1 MLYALVAVCA
11 VAAPVRTNWV
21 YSSMEVHQGAK
32 EYIVSTSSLLVRVD
46 DWDVATSPDR
56 VVKRCIR
63 DWAVPY
69 GYSAEVFTEVEVGP
83 SLALCANEDSY
94 SGSGS
99 TTCVVVKAVL
109 TLTTPASEDWQNII
123 LEGIPS
129 CDGAGITTVSPLE
142 YSGSTEY

>member
-1 MLYALVAVCA
+1 
-11 VAAPVRTNWV
+11 
-21 YSSMEVHQGAK
+21 MEVHQGAK
-32 EYIVSTSSLLVRVD
+32 EYTVSTSNLLLVRVD
-46 DWDVATSPDR
+46 GWDDATSPEH

-63 DWAVPY
+63 DWAGPN
-69 GYSAEVFTEVEVGP
+69 GYSAEVFTEVEVEP

-109 TLTTPASEDWQNII
+109 TLTIPAFEDWQNII

-142 YSGSTEY
+142 MSGLTEY